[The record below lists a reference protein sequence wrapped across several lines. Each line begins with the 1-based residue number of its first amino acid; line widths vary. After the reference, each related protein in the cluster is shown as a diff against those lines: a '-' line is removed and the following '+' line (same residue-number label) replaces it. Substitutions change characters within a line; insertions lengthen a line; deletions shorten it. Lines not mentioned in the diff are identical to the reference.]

1 MDGPGGGHRH
11 GTGRPT
17 KTEFPERWD
26 DDTVVGRVFDVAKHP
41 GTATHQ
47 ANGRWRVTGHR
58 DDVTVVVILEPNGQ
72 IVTAWPLSGGRG
84 VVKNP
89 PKGQT

>member
-1 MDGPGGGHRH
+1 MPGISQVSLSTLDVSTLHRSHCRTSDGGIYSRATT
-11 GTGRPT
+11 TGL
-17 KTEFPERWD
+17 
-26 DDTVVGRVFDVAKHP
+26 AA
-41 GTATHQ
+41 ATFQ
-47 ANGRWRVTGHR
+47 DNGRWRVVGHR
-58 DDVTVVVILEPNGQ
+58 DDVDVLVILEPDGQ